1 MFKFDKRDAVGN
13 ALREPMERLPTEAGE
28 AMGLAYE
35 EGVRTRRTDAITIGL
50 RDEYEPILTDIE
62 KRTGKRLVN
71 PAAYLGMTDSGSG
84 DLPPSY
90 LNAKV
95 GIAPPNA
102 YRAQLEKINEFI
114 RRNQEELP
122 DLLPIDDKEVLN
134 RVIEKGRAA
143 REEWALASEYSG
155 KGATAAGFLGGTGA
169 IVTDPPNIIATVA
182 GMFFPPSRGL
192 PFVLREAG
200 LNASAELVAEPGKR
214 KVAQTFGFQ
223 RDVGDMA
230 LDVGSAA
237 AFGAG
242 FAGTVEG
249 VTRGFSY
256 LRTLRNSKDPQER
269 SAAIVHDRARE
280 VVVGDNPSS
289 YAEKTAAAESG
300 GDLSIKA
307 KTSSATGKF
316 QFITDTWNDLSN
328 ETGVPPV
335 IEGQPDPRLNEA
347 YQDVQEAAYRKRS
360 VKTLSEAGFVV
371 DDTNL
376 YLSHFLGQQ
385 GAVKFLQGL
394 KASADSPAT
403 AFVDTDAVA
412 ANKSVFFK
420 KNGQPKTAQ
429 EFYQWAGKKMGAP
442 ASGLPDQHLANYD
455 NAIKALNEDAPTP
468 EPAPIPGPMRAPH
481 IEGLELVDPAS
492 VQVDAKTFQFK
503 EGGDELGVTERLKGI
518 SKWEQ
523 DFAGV
528 ALVWERQ
535 DGARFIADGHQ
546 RHALA
551 LRMKEQ
557 QQTEPYNYTPMDLTQ
572 PTEGKVF
579 YHGTKS
585 GMTKLSEA
593 DVYQFSSAM
602 NLYGEGLYLTDN
614 PNVARSYSET
624 KGKGAKGRVLSAKL
638 KNVNLIDLEAPMP
651 KAAFDVY
658 ATELS
663 RYLDSAEVEA
673 LRREPGKA
681 VFGALKRAMADE
693 GLTTSDVL
701 EVYGNLNFS
710 LSGLGYDGLR
720 HQGGGRVSRDLGSH
734 NVVIVFEHV
743 YMKDGV
749 LGGRQLRDKIE
760 DAEYTP
766 PPPSAVMMNARI
778 LREVDGWTPEA
789 VRVRAAV
796 KNIAEGTGSPLDA
809 ARILRAARDA
819 DLPPLPP
826 TSALVRQG
834 RALAEL
840 ADEPFMM
847 VVNGVVPENYGA
859 IVGRLLRDPKLQE
872 AAIRVLNKTNP
883 DNAVQAEAIVR
894 QVADTEVATST
905 QVDLFGEEQISESL
919 FLERAKVMDASLK
932 SLKKD
937 KAVFATLVNQAD
949 RIEGAGN
956 RLSRETNLERMTQ
969 DAKVSEYIQKLA
981 SRKGPISDAL
991 TDAARKLKEGGR
1003 PGDAT
1008 RSFLQAVRGAVDNG
1022 LDGGSGGR
1030 GSGQVVDSARPLEPA
1045 EIRAQQEFFEKE
1057 PEALDDLVSKQVD
1070 TALEEGRLSK
1080 DSAIYVEDATGNL
1093 VKRKV
1098 GDVLDEIDADQRLVN
1113 ELTDCVQGAA
1123 EEAA

>member
-1 MFKFDKRDAVGN
+1 MFKFDKRDALDN

-35 EGVRTRRTDAITIGL
+35 ESTRTRRTDAVTLGL
-50 RDEYEPILTDIE
+50 RDEYEPILQDIE
-62 KRTGKRLVN
+62 KRTGKRFVN
-71 PAAYLGMTDSGSG
+71 PANFLGMTDSGTG
-84 DLPPSY
+84 DLYPSY
-90 LNAKV
+90 LDAKV
-95 GIAPPNA
+95 GTAPTPGGS
-102 YRAQLEKINEFI
+102 YRAQLAMINEFI
-114 RRNQEELP
+114 KRNQAEMP
-122 DLLPIDDKEVLN
+122 DLLPLDENAMLDK
-134 RVIEKGRAA
+134 VIEKGRAA

-182 GMFFPPSRGL
+182 GMFFPPSRGM

-200 LNASAELVAEPGKR
+200 LNASAELLAEPGKR

-223 RDVGDMA
+223 RDLSDMA
-230 LDVGSAA
+230 LDVGGAA

-249 VTRGFSY
+249 VSRGFSY
-256 LRTLRNSKDPQER
+256 LRSLRNSKNPQER

-280 VVVGDNPSS
+280 AVVGDNPSS

-300 GDLSIKA
+300 GSLTAKA
-307 KTSSATGKF
+307 STSSATGKF

-360 VKTLSEAGFVV
+360 VKALSDAGFVV

-394 KASADSPAT
+394 KASADAPASS
-403 AFVDTDAVA
+403 FVDADAVA

-429 EFYQWAGKKMGAP
+429 EFYQWASKKMGAP

-455 NAIKALNEDAPTP
+455 SAIKALNEDAPVP

-503 EGGDELGVTERLKGI
+503 EGGDTQGVTDRLKGVK
-518 SKWEQ
+518 KWEQ

-528 ALVWERQ
+528 ALVYERA
-535 DGARFIADGHQ
+535 DGTRFIADGHQ
-546 RHALA
+546 RLGLA
-551 LRMKEQ
+551 K
-557 QQTEPYNYTPMDLTQ
+557 
-572 PTEGKVF
+572 
-579 YHGTKS
+579 
-585 GMTKLSEA
+585 
-593 DVYQFSSAM
+593 QFP
-602 NLYGEGLYLTDN
+602 E
-614 PNVARSYSET
+614 
-624 KGKGAKGRVLSAKL
+624 AKL
-638 KNVNLIDLEAPMP
+638 
-651 KAAFDVY
+651 
-658 ATELS
+658 
-663 RYLDSAEVEA
+663 
-673 LRREPGKA
+673 
-681 VFGALKRAMADE
+681 
-693 GLTTSDVL
+693 
-701 EVYGNLNFS
+701 
-710 LSGLGYDGLR
+710 
-720 HQGGGRVSRDLGSH
+720 
-734 NVVIVFEHV
+734 
-743 YMKDGV
+743 
-749 LGGRQLRDKIE
+749 
-760 DAEYTP
+760 
-766 PPPSAVMMNARI
+766 NARI
-778 LREVDGWTPEA
+778 LREADGWTPES
-789 VRVRAAV
+789 VRVRAAI

-809 ARILRAARDA
+809 ARIMRTARDA

-859 IVGRLLRDPKLQE
+859 IVGRLMRDPKLQE

-894 QVADTEVATST
+894 QVADTEVTTST

-1008 RSFLQAVRGAVDNG
+1008 RSFLQAVRGAVDDG
-1022 LDGGSGGR
+1022 VDGGSGGR
-1030 GSGQVVDSARPLEPA
+1030 GSGQVVDSQRPLEPA

-1057 PEALDDLVSKQVD
+1057 PDVLDELVSRQVD

-1098 GDVLDEIDADQRLVN
+1098 GDVLEEIDADQRLVN